1 MAAPQ
6 FLTDF
11 QNSMTQLN
19 NMRGQIE
26 GKLQLNANFNNT
38 LLEKVNSIRTL
49 VQQLSDK
56 IRRLKGSIT
65 GIQGR
70 VDDNTRDITAK
81 QGECE
86 ALREELRARVLELQ
100 KIQESNNR
108 LENQIRNG
116 QDAQK
121 RIPELEQR
129 LRQLQAS
136 ITQLQGQLNEAQAT
150 TNNQRIQIQNQ
161 NRRITE
167 LEGQLTECNR
177 QRDELTNRI
186 REGDAARADLA
197 TSKSKEA
204 SFSKENNDMK
214 AQIANLNVQITSL
227 TNNNQIY
234 RQQII
239 EATTALNTAIGYL
252 NQFINSPP
260 TQENIDELN
269 RIVNE
274 ITGLIN
280 QISIELDGSSLTP
293 PPGGNPPNGPPPG
306 GMSSAVRVSPNNLRN
321 RRAMRSANPSSNS
334 PPIDVWNQVRKGGKK
349 SIKRNTKKI
358 KYNKY
363 NKQKGGFR
371 YKTMNKRRTIT
382 TSMPSIPMTSAR
394 SLSDSARGRKRR
406 ATSSRR
412 RK

>member
-129 LRQLQAS
+129 LRQLQ
-136 ITQLQGQLNEAQAT
+136 GELNEAQTT
-150 TNNQRIQIQNQ
+150 TNNQRSQIQNK

-167 LEGQLTECNR
+167 LEGQLAQYNR
-177 QRDELTNRI
+177 ERDELTNRI

-214 AQIANLNVQITSL
+214 AQIANLNAQITSL

-260 TQENIDELN
+260 TQANIDELN

-293 PPGGNPPNGPPPG
+293 PPGGNPPNGPPEDR
-306 GMSSAVRVSPNNLRN
+306 MSSAVRVSPNNLRN
-321 RRAMRSANPSSNS
+321 RRAIMSANPSNS
-334 PPIDVWNQVRKGGKK
+334 PPDVWNQVRKGGKK

>member
-38 LLEKVNSIRTL
+38 LLEKINSIRTL

-121 RIPELEQR
+121 RIPELDKR
-129 LRQLQAS
+129 LRQLQ
-136 ITQLQGQLNEAQAT
+136 GELNEAQTT
-150 TNNQRIQIQNQ
+150 TNNQ

-214 AQIANLNVQITSL
+214 AQIANLNAQITSL

-260 TQENIDELN
+260 TQANIDELN
-269 RIVNE
+269 RNVNE

-293 PPGGNPPNGPPPG
+293 PAPGGNPPNGPPPG

-321 RRAMRSANPSSNS
+321 RRAMRSANPSNS

-382 TSMPSIPMTSAR
+382 TSMPSSPMTSAR

>member
-129 LRQLQAS
+129 LRQLQ
-136 ITQLQGQLNEAQAT
+136 GELNEARTT
-150 TNNQRIQIQNQ
+150 TNNQRIQIQDKNQ
-161 NRRITE
+161 IIEE
-167 LEGQLTECNR
+167 LQGQLTECNR

-214 AQIANLNVQITSL
+214 AQIANLNAQITSL
-227 TNNNQIY
+227 TNNNRNY
-234 RQQII
+234 REQII

-260 TQENIDELN
+260 TQANIDELN

-293 PPGGNPPNGPPPG
+293 PPGGNPPNEPPEDR
-306 GMSSAVRVSPNNLRN
+306 MSSAVRVSPNNLRN
-321 RRAMRSANPSSNS
+321 RRAIMSANPSNS
-334 PPIDVWNQVRKGGKK
+334 PPIDVWNQGRKGGKK

>member
-1 MAAPQ
+1 M
-6 FLTDF
+6 
-11 QNSMTQLN
+11 
-19 NMRGQIE
+19 
-26 GKLQLNANFNNT
+26 
-38 LLEKVNSIRTL
+38 
-49 VQQLSDK
+49 
-56 IRRLKGSIT
+56 
-65 GIQGR
+65 
-70 VDDNTRDITAK
+70 
-81 QGECE
+81 
-86 ALREELRARVLELQ
+86 
-100 KIQESNNR
+100 
-108 LENQIRNG
+108 
-116 QDAQK
+116 
-121 RIPELEQR
+121 
-129 LRQLQAS
+129 
-136 ITQLQGQLNEAQAT
+136 
-150 TNNQRIQIQNQ
+150 
-161 NRRITE
+161 
-167 LEGQLTECNR
+167 
-177 QRDELTNRI
+177 TNRI

-214 AQIANLNVQITSL
+214 AQIANLNAQITSL

-260 TQENIDELN
+260 TQANIDELN

-293 PPGGNPPNGPPPG
+293 PPGGNPPNEPPEDR
-306 GMSSAVRVSPNNLRN
+306 MSSAVRVSPNNLRN
-321 RRAMRSANPSSNS
+321 RRAIMSANPSNS
-334 PPIDVWNQVRKGGKK
+334 VWNQVRKGGKK

-382 TSMPSIPMTSAR
+382 TSMPSSPMTSAR

>member
-49 VQQLSDK
+49 VLQLSDK

-129 LRQLQAS
+129 LRQLQ
-136 ITQLQGQLNEAQAT
+136 GELNEAQTT

-161 NRRITE
+161 NQRITE

-214 AQIANLNVQITSL
+214 AQIANLNAQITSL
-227 TNNNQIY
+227 TNNNRIY
-234 RQQII
+234 REQII

-260 TQENIDELN
+260 TQANIDELN

-293 PPGGNPPNGPPPG
+293 PPGGNPPNEPPEDR
-306 GMSSAVRVSPNNLRN
+306 MSSAVRVSPNNLRN
-321 RRAMRSANPSSNS
+321 RRAIMSANPSNS
-334 PPIDVWNQVRKGGKK
+334 PPDVWNQGRKGGKK

-382 TSMPSIPMTSAR
+382 TSMPSSPMTSAR

>member
-129 LRQLQAS
+129 LRQLQ
-136 ITQLQGQLNEAQAT
+136 GELNEAQTT
-150 TNNQRIQIQNQ
+150 TNNQRIQIQDKNQ
-161 NRRITE
+161 IIEE
-167 LEGQLTECNR
+167 LQGQLTEYNR
-177 QRDELTNRI
+177 ERDELTNRI

-214 AQIANLNVQITSL
+214 AQIANLNAQITSL
-227 TNNNQIY
+227 TNNNRIY
-234 RQQII
+234 REQII

-260 TQENIDELN
+260 TQANIDELN
-269 RIVNE
+269 RNVNE
-274 ITGLIN
+274 ITELIN

-293 PPGGNPPNGPPPG
+293 PPGGNPPNEPPEDR
-306 GMSSAVRVSPNNLRN
+306 MSSAVRVSPNNLRN
-321 RRAMRSANPSSNS
+321 RRAMRSANPSNS
-334 PPIDVWNQVRKGGKK
+334 PPIDWNQVRKGGKK

-382 TSMPSIPMTSAR
+382 TSMPSSPMTSAR